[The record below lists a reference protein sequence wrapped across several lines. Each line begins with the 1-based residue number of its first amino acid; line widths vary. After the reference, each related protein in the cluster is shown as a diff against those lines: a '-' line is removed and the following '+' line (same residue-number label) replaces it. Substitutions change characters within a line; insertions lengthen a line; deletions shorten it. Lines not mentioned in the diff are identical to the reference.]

1 MLLEPLYLIQI
12 VIMKDTINHKSIK
25 KTEIIEEE
33 MTNIEETTTVEIN
46 MTDNIIQE
54 IETTDIIHPEEI
66 EQEETIMIT
75 KIVTEKI
82 ITKA

>member
-1 MLLEPLYLIQI
+1 
-12 VIMKDTINHKSIK
+12 MKDTINHKSIK

-33 MTNIEETTTVEIN
+33 MTNIEETTTAEIN